1 MTRNK
6 AIFWWSY
13 CIVQA
18 AWLQL
23 LACECLNAV
32 QSLNKARSTISN
44 WLSKGYQLVLMSFV
58 LESDR
63 DVPLDNEIVIL
74 VTTRP
79 GEIAREHTDFTASI
93 KSCALSLYR
102 HQVVVP
108 SSLLL

>member
-1 MTRNK
+1 M
-6 AIFWWSY
+6 
-13 CIVQA
+13 
-18 AWLQL
+18 
-23 LACECLNAV
+23 LNAV

-63 DVPLDNEIVIL
+63 DVPLENEIVIL

>member
-1 MTRNK
+1 M
-6 AIFWWSY
+6 
-13 CIVQA
+13 
-18 AWLQL
+18 
-23 LACECLNAV
+23 LNAV

-44 WLSKGYQLVLMSFV
+44 WLSKGYQLVPVSSFI

-63 DVPLDNEIVIL
+63 DVPLNNEIVIL